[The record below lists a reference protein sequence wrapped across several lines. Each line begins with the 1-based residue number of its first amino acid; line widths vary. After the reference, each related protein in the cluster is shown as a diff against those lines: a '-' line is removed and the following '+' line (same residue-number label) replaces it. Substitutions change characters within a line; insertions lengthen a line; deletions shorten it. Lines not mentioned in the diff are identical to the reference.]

1 MEYVT
6 TSVEVARVACRKHSH
21 VLREIDRLRIVLP
34 DFDNHLAMVS
44 GERREFLLS
53 IKALAMLDV
62 GQGRSALRM
71 KWDCVCGKQVLT
83 NFQSH
88 NIT

>member
-34 DFDNHLAMVS
+34 GFDKYLVRS
-44 GERREFLLS
+44 GGERREFLLS
-53 IKALAMLDV
+53 VQALTMMDM
-62 GQGRSALRM
+62 GPGRSALRW
-71 KWDCVCGKQVLT
+71 KWHCICCREMLKNSQNQL
-83 NFQSH
+83 NE
-88 NIT
+88 